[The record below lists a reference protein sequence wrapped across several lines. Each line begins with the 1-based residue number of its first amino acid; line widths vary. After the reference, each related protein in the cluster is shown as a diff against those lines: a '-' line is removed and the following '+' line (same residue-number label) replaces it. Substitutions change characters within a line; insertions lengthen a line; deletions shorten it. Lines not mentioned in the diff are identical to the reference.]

1 MKIELKHY
9 FVLIVI
15 CLFVLGGI
23 FFINKGSLSIEELD
37 KVDESY
43 FLNPILKAEDIKEF
57 EIIYE

>member
-9 FVLIVI
+9 FILIVI

-23 FFINKGSLSIEELD
+23 FLINKDSLSIEELD
-37 KVDESY
+37 EVDESY
-43 FLNPILKAEDIKEF
+43 FLNPILTAEDIKEF